1 MTEATKTTKTRK
13 PSAAK
18 TTAKK
23 TTTRKPSAAKKP
35 VSLELPRNP
44 MMFEILD
51 LVSRQRTKAKKI
63 EALQKHSCLSLQQLL
78 IWNFDDSIITQLPE
92 GDVPYGDQDE
102 MVKYNGSLSE
112 SLAEKSRSMYEDGNF
127 SLGNTDAAAHT
138 TIRAQSKNFYHFIQG
153 GNPGLSGMRRES
165 MFINLLQSLHPL
177 EAELVV
183 LAKDGLIGESYKIT
197 QDLVAEAFPQIRW
210 GNRV

>member
-1 MTEATKTTKTRK
+1 MTEATAKKATRTRK
-13 PSAAK
+13 PA
-18 TTAKK
+18 AKK
-23 TTTRKPSAAKKP
+23 TTTAKKKP
-35 VSLELPRNP
+35 ASLELPRNP

-63 EALQKHSCLSLQQLL
+63 EALQKHACLPLQQLL

-92 GDVPYGDQDE
+92 GEVPYGEQED
-102 MVKYNGSLSE
+102 MAKYNGSLSE
-112 SLAEKSRSMYEDGNF
+112 SLAEKSRTMYEDGNF
-127 SLGNTDAAAHT
+127 SLGNTDKAAHT

-153 GNPGLSGMRRES
+153 GNPGLSAMRRES

-197 QDLVAEAFPQIRW
+197 QDLVAEAFPEIRW
-210 GNRV
+210 GNRA